1 MAQIKD
7 GWHKVYGEDVYV
19 ENGKVERGIK
29 KDMNNSEVPCWPYE
43 YDKKLGPHLRSIPV
57 LHQKIPTHILRMQQ
71 QIKWQNHF
79 HIF

>member
-43 YDKKLGPHLRSIPV
+43 YDKKTRWLG
-57 LHQKIPTHILRMQQ
+57 
-71 QIKWQNHF
+71 
-79 HIF
+79 

>member
-1 MAQIKD
+1 MALLKD

-43 YDKKLGPHLRSIPV
+43 YDKKLGGWVNITGEVTLSTYRAG
-57 LHQKIPTHILRMQQ
+57 LKKGTKRM
-71 QIKWQNHF
+71 W
-79 HIF
+79 